1 MTCCLLPCHAL
12 NVQPSCFVEVSC
24 CFSSGANCIS
34 HSPATLGIS
43 RIRGG
48 DPATIFVDP
57 WQPPTFNVL
66 PHDLPCPIAEQPG
79 RYEGQSDAFG
89 VRPTLGMNTALI
101 LPCDMQH
108 ACTDG
113 VTLLELFG
121 GLSAGLE
128 MFLACGP
135 RV

>member
-1 MTCCLLPCHAL
+1 MPLMCSQAVLLRYPAAFSVGPIAYPTAPPRWAYHAL
-12 NVQPSCFVEVSC
+12 
-24 CFSSGANCIS
+24 G
-34 HSPATLGIS
+34 
-43 RIRGG
+43 GG

-79 RYEGQSDAFG
+79 QYEGQSDAFG

-108 ACTDG
+108 ACADG

-128 MFLACGP
+128 MFLACGL